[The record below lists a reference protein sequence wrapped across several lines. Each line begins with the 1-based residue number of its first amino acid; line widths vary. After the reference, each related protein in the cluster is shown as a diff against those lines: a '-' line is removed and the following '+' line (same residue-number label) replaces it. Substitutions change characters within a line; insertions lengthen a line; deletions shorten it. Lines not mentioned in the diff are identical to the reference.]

1 MIQQGGKLALLPL
14 ELLMIR
20 YLLTLTGH
28 DLSVYSIYVKLCY
41 KIYRET
47 NIRVN
52 ETLSIV
58 IDKFVDHRTNLST
71 YSRTLRKRIPFKRCI
86 TRSLLEISPEINNS
100 WILHVDFTLA
110 REINSE
116 FLNVKSNEKRN

>member
-1 MIQQGGKLALLPL
+1 MIQQGWQALLPL

-71 YSRTLRKRIPFKRCI
+71 YSRTLRKRIRFKRCI
-86 TRSLLEISPEINNS
+86 TRSLLEISAEINNS

>member
-1 MIQQGGKLALLPL
+1 MPL

-58 IDKFVDHRTNLST
+58 IRWSSNKLIDLFAHFAQKNTIQTMHNTFTFRNISRDK
-71 YSRTLRKRIPFKRCI
+71 
-86 TRSLLEISPEINNS
+86 
-100 WILHVDFTLA
+100 
-110 REINSE
+110 
-116 FLNVKSNEKRN
+116 

>member
-71 YSRTLRKRIPFKRCI
+71 YSRTLRKRIRFKRCI